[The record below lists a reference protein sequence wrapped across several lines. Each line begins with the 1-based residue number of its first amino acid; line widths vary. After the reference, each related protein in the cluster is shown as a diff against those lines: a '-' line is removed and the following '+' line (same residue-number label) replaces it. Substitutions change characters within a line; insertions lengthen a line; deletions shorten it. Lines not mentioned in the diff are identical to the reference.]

1 MKKMSENL
9 ARLEDIFDTAII
21 NYPHNQD
28 VIKAFKPVIMK
39 CRSLTETLTIP
50 GSETYTLDEERFK
63 AGEFLSR
70 HNDLLA
76 DVPWDEIIKDL
87 IPALSE
93 GFASLRDDL
102 NKLEKFMLNNS
113 CVLAGVMKG
122 CAAEQPAQ
130 IEKIAAEADINPQII
145 ELVFRTAVSIVLAQ
159 RARAWKELIA
169 GFNWDKGN
177 CPICGSPPMIASI
190 EEGIPRRW
198 LHCSR
203 CLHTWEFSRV
213 ICPACA
219 NTDQRAMTYFSV
231 EGSDHDST
239 FTCEACHCYLI
250 TVNKVGDL
258 AQFDAE
264 IAALRLIHLDVLM
277 QEKGYTP
284 MAETAWNVLK

>member
-1 MKKMSENL
+1 MKKVNENL
-9 ARLEDIFDTAII
+9 ARLEDIFDAAII
-21 NYPHNQD
+21 NYPHNQE

-39 CRSLTETLTIP
+39 CRSLIETLRIP
-50 GSETYTLDEERFK
+50 GNETCTLDEERFK
-63 AGEFLSR
+63 AGESLSR
-70 HNDLLA
+70 HNDLLV
-76 DVPWDEIIKDL
+76 DVPWDSIIKEL

-102 NKLEKFMLNNS
+102 NKLDAFILKYSNS
-113 CVLAGVMKG
+113 FTEVMQG
-122 CAAEQPAQ
+122 SASEQPAQ
-130 IEKIAAEADINPQII
+130 IEKIAAKAGINPQII
-145 ELVFRTAVSIVLAQ
+145 ELVFRTAMHIVLAQ
-159 RARAWKELIA
+159 QAQAWKELIA
-169 GFNWDKGN
+169 GFSWDKGS
-177 CPICGSPPMIASI
+177 CPICGASPMIASI

-203 CLHTWEFSRV
+203 CLHAWEFSRV

-239 FTCEACHCYLI
+239 FTCEACHSYLI

-264 IAALRLIHLDVLM
+264 VAALSLIHLDVLM